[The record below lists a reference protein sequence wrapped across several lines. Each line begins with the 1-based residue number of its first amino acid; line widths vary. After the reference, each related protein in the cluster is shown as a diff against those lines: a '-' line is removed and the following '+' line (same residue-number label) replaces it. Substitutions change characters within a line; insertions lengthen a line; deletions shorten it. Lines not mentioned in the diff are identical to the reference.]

1 MDSARATVLQA
12 TRRAPAGAP
21 PWQHA
26 YAVRLISTDVMAL
39 VWAVLGSTFILF
51 RLSSAAANFSIQQ
64 AHFAIPYFVIAAL
77 MIVLWLALLAVV
89 GSRRYRILGTGTGE
103 FKAVVR
109 SAAMVFLVMVLVAY
123 CLRADLSRWY
133 LLVATTS
140 GLAALL
146 VTRWL
151 WRTWLRVRRQFG
163 AFSQRVLIVGSSATT
178 APLARDLL
186 AQPSAGYWIVGA
198 CVDDARSSDTLVGT
212 AVPIVGGV
220 DDVRDAVELSG
231 ADTVLIAEGHGL
243 APAQMRALSWSLEP
257 GRQHLIMAPSLTDV
271 AGPRIHTRPVAGFPL
286 VHVEMPRYESADRYA
301 KRVFDIVGS
310 ALLLLCL
317 SPLLIPVAVMVAGT
331 SKGGV
336 FFSHERIGR
345 QGETF
350 RMLKFRSMVPNA
362 DAMLHSLLQQ
372 QGNEDRPLF
381 KVEND
386 PRITPIGR
394 FIRRYSIDEFPQLL
408 NVLRGDMSL
417 VGPRPQVAR
426 EVRLY
431 DRAAARRLYVRPGMT
446 GLWQVS
452 GRSNLNWEESVR
464 LDLYYVENWSF
475 SADLGILWRT
485 VRAVLASDGAR

>member
-1 MDSARATVLQA
+1 MTTARGAVLHTA
-12 TRRAPAGAP
+12 RRAPAGAP
-21 PWQHA
+21 PWQHS
-26 YAVRLISTDVMAL
+26 YAIRLISTDVVAL
-39 VWAVLGSTFILF
+39 IWAVLGSTFILF
-51 RLSSAAANFSIQQ
+51 RLSGAAVNFSIQQ
-64 AHFAIPYFVIAAL
+64 THFAIPYLVIAAL
-77 MIVLWLALLAVV
+77 MIVMWLALLAVT

-109 SAAMVFLVMVLVAY
+109 SAAMVFLVMVFVAY
-123 CLRADLSRWY
+123 CLRTDLSRWY
-133 LLVATTS
+133 LLLATIS
-140 GLAALL
+140 GLSALL
-146 VTRWL
+146 VSRWL
-151 WRTWLRVRRQFG
+151 WRTWLTVRRQFG
-163 AFSQRVLIVGSSATT
+163 AYSQRVLIVGSTATT

-198 CVDDARSSDTLVGT
+198 CVSDVSSWDTLTGT
-212 AVPIVGGV
+212 PVPIVGRV
-220 DDVRDAVELSG
+220 DDVRDAVERSG

-243 APAQMRALSWSLEP
+243 APAEMRALSWSLEP

-286 VHVEMPRYESADRYA
+286 VHVEMPRYESVDRYA

-310 ALLLLCL
+310 LLLLLCL
-317 SPLLIPVAVMVAGT
+317 SPLLIPVAVTIATT
-331 SKGGV
+331 SKGGIL
-336 FFSHERIGR
+336 FSHERIGR
-345 QGETF
+345 QGQTF

-362 DAMLHSLLQQ
+362 DAMLQLLLQA
-372 QGNEDRPLF
+372 QGSEDRPLF
-381 KVEND
+381 KIEND

-394 FIRRYSIDEFPQLL
+394 FIRRYSIDEIPQLL

-452 GRSNLNWEESVR
+452 GRSNLSWEESVR

-485 VRAVLASDGAR
+485 VRAVLASEGAV